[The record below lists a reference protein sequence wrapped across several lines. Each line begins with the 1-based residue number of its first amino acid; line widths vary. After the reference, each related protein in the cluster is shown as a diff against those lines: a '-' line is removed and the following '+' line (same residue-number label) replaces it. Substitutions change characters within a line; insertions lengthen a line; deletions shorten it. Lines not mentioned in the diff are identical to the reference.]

1 MSNIIRFPGEGD
13 RKNRLTYRQK
23 SKNKFEEMRHKMDA
37 IDLYYG
43 NYRDYDR
50 IDRLKINYDLYNGKL
65 DVNLYDDP
73 TCFTIQ
79 GEEVFLDYQN
89 ISHYPLTS
97 QIANA
102 IVGEQEGRP
111 FKPTVRDNT
120 PHRQTYLKQDLN
132 QRITSFLRND
142 LEKRRR
148 AILQGLVKSSGITD
162 LYSLN
167 PNQQI
172 ELSNQVDTILQ
183 QQTPEEILEYF
194 QYDWQSPSARQ
205 AQKMVDFLVDYHD
218 IKWTDVEVFKHGV
231 ISGEGYVYEGERNE
245 KLVFEDVHPMF
256 FDWGGSMN
264 TEWSQHGTW
273 AKREN
278 WLTVE
283 DAQQRHALYLNERD
297 LKDLEFQSEPLGGI
311 RDFYDW
317 DNNEAMKKVM
327 YTYSVDKGIQ
337 EKYSGTDIKT
347 REGQR
352 KMLDMYSDIFGY
364 KDSKIIGDS
373 RWGIREAHIVWRD
386 KRLLKRVTRIVGDKK
401 QKFWVDEHYTPTAKD
416 WKVQKV
422 WVDEVWEGYKL
433 GSFQSKYVGIRPVPY
448 QYKSLDCPFG
458 VNLPYYGRRY
468 NTHGNVTKNV
478 SIIDIGKTLQKDF
491 DVTMAS
497 LKHDMATNIGSA
509 YVMFMNMKPEGMKW
523 QEWMDMIRNSNIIL
537 ADAGKR
543 GLNQFDY
550 TMSKEV
556 RLSKMADIAGKIQ
569 LLEFFRANHA
579 RSMFFNDARLGAIG
593 QYATGVNTETN
604 QVASYNQTA
613 RHFEIHRKIME
624 KALQGFL
631 CRARHY
637 YKDNLNQAAVFLDDI
652 SLAELQVGPYS
663 SYKDMGVHLTN
674 STSEL
679 QRLTNLR
686 ANTQAF
692 IQNGVSPL
700 AIMDMQFAET
710 EGEIRD
716 IIKKET
722 VKAEKLRQETL
733 AAQQQQSQ
741 LESQTELEKENIK
754 AQTKMQLEREKLA
767 SQERR
772 AALDATK
779 FERANDIDRDGQA
792 DLLESA
798 LAKIEAD
805 LIKHKGNLQFKYDE
819 LRMKAESELKRKIR
833 SERGLIKN

>member
-1 MSNIIRFPGEGD
+1 M
-13 RKNRLTYRQK
+13 RKR
-23 SKNKFEEMRHKMDA
+23 MDS
-37 IDLYYG
+37 IDLYHG
-43 NYRDYDR
+43 DFRDH
-50 IDRLKINYDLYNGKL
+50 DRLDRLRVNYDLYNGKL
-65 DVNLYDDP
+65 DVQLYDDP

-132 QRITSFLRND
+132 NKITDFLKND
-142 LEKRRR
+142 LEQRRQR
-148 AILQGLVKSSGITD
+148 IMEGILRSTGVTD
-162 LYSLN
+162 VYSLG
-167 PNQQI
+167 PEQQMQLA
-172 ELSNQVDTILQ
+172 EQVNTTLQ

-194 QYDWQSPSARQ
+194 QHDWQSPSARQ
-205 AQKMVDFLVDYHD
+205 AQKMIDFLVDYHD
-218 IKWTDVEVFKHGV
+218 MKWTDVEVFKHGV
-231 ISGEGYVYEGERNE
+231 IAGEAYVYEGERNE
-245 KLVFEDVHPMF
+245 KLVFEEVHPMF
-256 FDWGGSMN
+256 FDWGGSMS

-278 WLTVE
+278 WLTIE
-283 DAQQRHALYLNERD
+283 DAQQRHALYLDEKD
-297 LKDLEFQSEPLGGI
+297 LKELEYQNEPLGGV

-317 DNNEAMKKVM
+317 DNNEAMKKMM
-327 YTYSVDKGIQ
+327 YTYSVDEGIQ
-337 EKYSGTDIKT
+337 ERYSGTDIKT
-347 REGQR
+347 REGQ
-352 KMLDMYSDIFGY
+352 KKAMNMYCDIFGH
-364 KDSKIIGDS
+364 KSDSIIGS
-373 RWGIREAHIVWRD
+373 SQWGVREAHIVWRD
-386 KRLLKRVTRIVGDKK
+386 KRLLKRVTRIIGDQKK
-401 QKFWVDEHYTPTAKD
+401 KFWVDEHYTPVAEDYEVK
-416 WKVQKV
+416 KV

-433 GSFQSKYVGIRPVPY
+433 GSFQAKYVGIRPVPY

-478 SIIDIGKTLQKDF
+478 SLIDIGKTLQKDF

-497 LKHDMATNIGSA
+497 LKHDMATNIGS
-509 YVMFMNMKPEGMKW
+509 VFIMFMNMKPEGMKW
-523 QEWMDMIRNSNIIL
+523 QEWMDMMRNSNILL
-537 ADAGKR
+537 ADSGKR
-543 GLNQFDY
+543 GMNQLDY
-550 TMSKEV
+550 QMSKEV

-569 LLEFFRANHA
+569 LLEFFRSNHA
-579 RSMFFNDARLGAIG
+579 RAMFFNDSRLGAIG

-624 KALQGFL
+624 KAMQGFL

-637 YKDNLNQAAVFLDDI
+637 YKDNLDQASIFLDDV

-663 SYKDMGVHLTN
+663 SYKDMAIHLTN

-679 QRLTNLR
+679 QRLTNLK

-700 AIMDMQFAET
+700 AVMDMQFAET

-722 VKAEKLRQETL
+722 AKAEKARQE
-733 AAQQQQSQ
+733 AMAAEQQAQQLQA
-741 LESQTELEKENIK
+741 QTELEKENIK
-754 AQTKMQLEREKLA
+754 AQTKLQSDREKLA

-772 AALDATK
+772 AVIDSTK
-779 FERANDIDRDGQA
+779 FEKANDIDRDNQS
-792 DLLESA
+792 DLLEGK
-798 LAKIEAD
+798 LAELDAKLHMHHDKMVIEKEK
-805 LIKHKGNLQFKYDE
+805 LKLQE
-819 LRMKAESELKRKIR
+819 KIR
-833 SERGLIKN
+833 SERAL